1 MEDRNN
7 IKTSMFM
14 VMLLIIDIIVYGILC
29 VRDSNHTEE
38 YNIKIGNN
46 QELIQELQTT
56 IDTIYAQN
64 PSVQGL
70 EKEAT
75 KYNKLSVNK
84 AKTELT
90 IKYDSGDEVKIK
102 LSPNSSYGLL
112 RDFTKT
118 ASIKSISPIE
128 DNVRG
133 ILGIMVV
140 FFIYAAIRTRL
151 GMGLFNSP
159 RGDYDDE
166 VEPSGDGGGGE

>member
-14 VMLLIIDIIVYGILC
+14 VMLLIIDIIIYGVLC

-46 QELIQELQTT
+46 EALIQELQTT
-56 IDTIYAQN
+56 IDTIYAEN

-70 EKEAT
+70 EKDAT

-84 AKTELT
+84 QKTELT

-133 ILGIMVV
+133 MLGILVV
-140 FFIYAAIRTRL
+140 FFIYAAIRTRM

-166 VEPSGDGGGGE
+166 VEPSGDGSGGE

>member
-29 VRDSNHTEE
+29 IRDSNHTEE
-38 YNIKIGNN
+38 FNIKIGND
-46 QELIQELQTT
+46 EVLIQELQTT
-56 IDTIYAQN
+56 LDTIYAQN
-64 PSVQGL
+64 PNVQGL
-70 EKEAT
+70 EKDASL
-75 KYNKLSVNK
+75 YNKLSVNK
-84 AKTELT
+84 EKTEMT

-128 DNVRG
+128 DNIRGMLG
-133 ILGIMVV
+133 ILVV